1 MFITKCKTKPD
12 WTREEQATRHRCV
25 SLGQGQVI
33 KEVRD
38 RGEQE
43 VKMTETEQ
51 DVINEN
57 KTKGV
62 HVKKVLTQ

>member
-1 MFITKCKTKPD
+1 M
-12 WTREEQATRHRCV
+12 